1 MYKFDG
7 HIVLH
12 HDLFSGGGVVHVLTN
27 PYMSIA
33 LKYNILATYFKE
45 FKLLEG
51 LQGD

>member
-1 MYKFDG
+1 MYAFGG

-12 HDLFSGGGVVHVLTN
+12 CDLFSGGTAVHVLASQHI
-27 PYMSIA
+27 SIA

-45 FKLLEG
+45 LKLLEG